1 MIVVNNTE
9 ILYEQCKGRSVYV
22 YGAKTIA
29 QRACYFLESR
39 GIKVEAFLVSNRYEN
54 PDSLHGKPVF
64 RIEDI
69 DRKYDCVV
77 VAVSGALVWKVE
89 QEIEQY
95 NIDKIVVINPL
106 MDDAFPACQILSKRS
121 FVSDRAFLL
130 DDVQLISD
138 ESSSIVIEDNVVI
151 KSGTVI
157 LATGGSNVHIGKC
170 CSVGELTTINGNL
183 YMATRNSEISIGTDC
198 MLSFYVKMNVGS
210 HVIVDQLTHKDITNY
225 NKIIISDHVWI
236 GMGVTLLPGCNIGS
250 GSVIGASALVN
261 KSIPMN
267 VTCVGISARIV
278 KTGIEWDRNEHNEY

>member
-69 DRKYDCVV
+69 
-77 VAVSGALVWKVE
+77 
-89 QEIEQY
+89 
-95 NIDKIVVINPL
+95 
-106 MDDAFPACQILSKRS
+106 
-121 FVSDRAFLL
+121 
-130 DDVQLISD
+130 
-138 ESSSIVIEDNVVI
+138 
-151 KSGTVI
+151 
-157 LATGGSNVHIGKC
+157 
-170 CSVGELTTINGNL
+170 
-183 YMATRNSEISIGTDC
+183 
-198 MLSFYVKMNVGS
+198 
-210 HVIVDQLTHKDITNY
+210 
-225 NKIIISDHVWI
+225 
-236 GMGVTLLPGCNIGS
+236 
-250 GSVIGASALVN
+250 VN